1 MAQVINT
8 NSLSLITQNNINKN
22 QSAMSTAIE
31 RLSSGLRI
39 NSAKDDAAGQAIANR
54 FTSNIKGL
62 TQAAR
67 NANDGISAAQTTE
80 GALSEINNNLQRV
93 RELTVQ
99 ATTGTNSE
107 SDLDSIQDEI
117 KSRLDEIDRVS
128 GQTTFNGVNVLAK
141 DGSMKIQVGANDG
154 ETITIDLKK
163 IDSST
168 LGLNSFNVNGK
179 GEVAN
184 TAATTDDLKLA
195 GYKAGTTDSSGVT
208 AYTNEKGNAAAKA
221 SDVLAQITNGS
232 TIDFTGTANGLDVA
246 ATTKYKYDSATKSYS
261 FDASGVDTAKA
272 LSVINPGAGDVS
284 KATVTIGTE
293 KQDVNIAQDGTITA
307 ADDNAKLYLDKQ
319 GNLTKTNAGG
329 VTEAKWD
336 GLVSNTNQD
345 TGAAVDT
352 KIEVTSGAASGMKV
366 EYAGNYASVPV
377 STSDIKTADG
387 FNASVKIGSGAA
399 QDIKVDDSGKIT
411 DTTGTAMYFKADGTL
426 TTDANDGS
434 GTDYDAATLGTLA
447 ANSQGS
453 KLTVTTGTDAGKIYD
468 NAGNGADYTA
478 EKTLV
483 EIKDAHISADS
494 MAAITDGKGFTATIA
509 SVDADGNPVR
519 DTDNNPITTAYEVAA
534 GAGGKVTGEINGV
547 DDTILYVGDNGAFT
561 GTSTKTLYAQSNGAI
576 TNDTGGTI
584 YETADGKLTTEAT
597 TASESTADPL
607 KALDDAIS
615 QIDKFRSSLG
625 AVQNRLDS
633 AVTNLN
639 NTTTNLSEAQSRIQ
653 DADYATE
660 VSNMSKAQIIQQAG
674 NSVLAK
680 ANQVPQQIL
689 SLLQG

>member
-22 QSAMSTAIE
+22 QSALSSSIE

-67 NANDGISAAQTTE
+67 NANDGISVAQTTE
-80 GALSEINNNLQRV
+80 GALSEINNNLQRI

-99 ATTGTNSE
+99 ATTGTNSD

-128 GQTTFNGVNVLAK
+128 GQTQFNGVNVLSK

-163 IDSST
+163 IDSDT
-168 LGLNSFNVNGK
+168 LNLAGFNVNGAGSVDNAK
-179 GEVAN
+179 ATGKDLTDAGFTASAADAN
-184 TAATTDDLKLA
+184 GKITYTKDTVTKFDKATAADVLGKAAA
-195 GYKAGTTDSSGVT
+195 GDSITYAGTDTGLGVAADAST
-208 AYTNEKGNAAAKA
+208 YTYNAANKSYTFDATGVVKA
-221 SDVLAQITNGS
+221 DA
-232 TIDFTGTANGLDVA
+232 GTALKGYLG
-246 ATTKYKYDSATKSYS
+246 
-261 FDASGVDTAKA
+261 ASNTGK
-272 LSVINPGAGDVS
+272 INIG
-284 KATVTIGTE
+284 GTE
-293 KQDVNIAQDGTITA
+293 QEVNIAKDGSITDTNGDA
-307 ADDNAKLYLDKQ
+307 LYLDST
-319 GNLTKTNAGG
+319 GNLTK
-329 VTEAKWD
+329 
-336 GLVSNTNQD
+336 NTANL
-345 TGAAVDT
+345 GAADKATVD
-352 KIEVTSGAASGMKV
+352 KLFAGAQDATITFDSGMTAKFDQTAGTV
-366 EYAGNYASVPV
+366 DFKGASISADAMASTLNNGSYTANVGGKAYAV
-377 STSDIKTADG
+377 TA
-387 FNASVKIGSGAA
+387 GAVQTGGA
-399 QDIKVDDSGKIT
+399 DVYK
-411 DTTGTAMYFKADGTL
+411 DTTGAL
-426 TTDANDGS
+426 TTEDDE
-434 GTDYDAATLGTLA
+434 
-447 ANSQGS
+447 
-453 KLTVTTGTDAGKIYD
+453 TVTATY
-468 NAGNGADYTA
+468 Y
-478 EKTLV
+478 
-483 EIKDAHISADS
+483 
-494 MAAITDGKGFTATIA
+494 GF
-509 SVDADGNPVR
+509 
-519 DTDNNPITTAYEVAA
+519 
-534 GAGGKVTGEINGV
+534 
-547 DDTILYVGDNGAFT
+547 
-561 GTSTKTLYAQSNGAI
+561 
-576 TNDTGGTI
+576 
-584 YETADGKLTTEAT
+584 ADGKVSDGEGSTVYKAADGSITKDATTKSEAT
-597 TASESTADPL
+597 TDPL

-680 ANQVPQQIL
+680 ANQVPQQVL

>member
-22 QSAMSTAIE
+22 QSALSSSIE

-67 NANDGISAAQTTE
+67 NANDGISVAQTTE
-80 GALSEINNNLQRV
+80 GSLSEINNNLQRI

-99 ATTGTNSE
+99 ATTGTNST

-128 GQTTFNGVNVLAK
+128 GQTQFNGVNVLSK

-168 LGLNSFNVNGK
+168 LNLTGFNVNGK
-179 GEVAN
+179 GSVAN
-184 TAATTDDLKLA
+184 TAATSDDLKLA
-195 GYKAGTTDSSGVT
+195 GFTKGTPDANGVT
-208 AYTNEKGNAAAKA
+208 AYTNTIANDKAKA
-221 SDVLAQITNGS
+221 SDLLANITTGS
-232 TIDFTGTANGLDVA
+232 VITGGGANAFGVA
-246 ATTKYKYDSATKSYS
+246 ATAGYKYDAATKSYS
-261 FDASGVDTAKA
+261 FDAAGADSAKT
-272 LSVINPGAGDVS
+272 LSIINPNTGDS
-284 KATVTIGTE
+284 SQATVTIGGKE
-293 KQDVNIAQDGTITA
+293 QKVNISQDGKITA
-307 ADDNAKLYLDKQ
+307 ADDNATLYLDKQ
-319 GNLTKTNAGG
+319 GNLTKTNAGSDAAA
-329 VTEAKWD
+329 TWD
-336 GLVSNTNQD
+336 GLISNSNS
-345 TGAAVDT
+345 TGTVPVGVKT
-352 KIEVTSGAASGMKV
+352 EIEITSGAASGMTVKSNGAGSTTSTV
-366 EYAGNYASVPV
+366 ADIKAGGAFAAKASIDGGASTDILVASNGNITAADGSALYLDAASGAFTATAAGN
-377 STSDIKTADG
+377 T
-387 FNASVKIGSGAA
+387 
-399 QDIKVDDSGKIT
+399 
-411 DTTGTAMYFKADGTL
+411 
-426 TTDANDGS
+426 
-434 GTDYDAATLGTLA
+434 AATLDALV
-447 ANSQGS
+447 ANSKAS
-453 KLTVTTGTDAGKIYD
+453 TLTVTSGTGQNTVYSTAG
-468 NAGNGADYTA
+468 GGADYTSLA
-478 EKTLV
+478 KVDTV
-483 EIKDAHISADS
+483 SITDAHVSAEG
-494 MAAITDGKGFTATIA
+494 MANLTKNEDFTLDLGGTGAT
-509 SVDADGNPVR
+509 
-519 DTDNNPITTAYEVAA
+519 THT
-534 GAGGKVTGEINGV
+534 VTGGVVKTAANADVYV
-547 DDTILYVGDNGAFT
+547 DDGALSAAKEKEVTYFEQ
-561 GTSTKTLYAQSNGAI
+561 KNGAI
-576 TNDTGGTI
+576 TNSTGGTI

-597 TASESTADPL
+597 TASTSTADPL
-607 KALDDAIS
+607 KALDAAIS

-680 ANQVPQQIL
+680 ANQVPQQVL